1 MRDDSAG
8 GADLARGTGLVG
20 LKDRVQ
26 ALGGRIFLDSR
37 SGAGTSL
44 QAEFPLTTTMTASP
58 PASPGPESA
67 VLGLLGPTQ

>member
-1 MRDDSAG
+1 MRDDGAG

-44 QAEFPLTTTMTASP
+44 QAEFPLTTTNDGVTSR
-58 PASPGPESA
+58 
-67 VLGLLGPTQ
+67 